1 MNDEAALYL
10 AAAVIEQG
18 VRDWRAARNSHLI
31 DENGNMIREN
41 FRSKNGKMPATFDDP
56 AEVDS
61 LRTFFF
67 CDGLELF
74 LVHTGLKVNP
84 DFIVNGLERSV
95 KNKRQYLHW
104 QRQEPPRPKESF

>member
-1 MNDEAALYL
+1 MNDEAAHYL

-18 VRDWRAARNSHLI
+18 VRDWRAARKSRLI
-31 DENGNMIREN
+31 DSNGNMIRKN
-41 FRSKNGKMPATFDDP
+41 FRTKNGKMPATFDDP

-61 LRTFFF
+61 LRTFFIG
-67 CDGLELF
+67 DGIDVF
-74 LVHTGLKVNP
+74 IAYTGLKVNP

-104 QRQEPPRPKESF
+104 QKHDRPRGKESI